1 MRTKVLLSWRLSKY
15 SAWALHILQERT
27 EMKVT
32 GWVKTPN
39 QAFKRV
45 AYKTEFKHNR
55 FWPGCLGSVT
65 VAASITSLVLH

>member
-27 EMKVT
+27 EMEGTGSVT
-32 GWVKTPN
+32 TPD

-45 AYKTEFKHNR
+45 AYQTEFEHNG
-55 FWPGCLGSVT
+55 FWPRCLGSVT
-65 VAASITSLVLH
+65 VAASVTSLVLH